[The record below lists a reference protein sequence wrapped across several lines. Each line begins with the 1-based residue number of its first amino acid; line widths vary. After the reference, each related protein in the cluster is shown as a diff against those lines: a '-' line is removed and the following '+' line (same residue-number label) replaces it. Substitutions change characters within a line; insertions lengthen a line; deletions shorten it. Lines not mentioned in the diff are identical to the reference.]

1 MSESKAL
8 DWSRIDT
15 VLLDM
20 DGTLLDLAF
29 DNHFWLDLVPAHY
42 ARLHGLEVAEAKG
55 RLKPRFRAIEGTLDW
70 YSIDYWS
77 RELGFD
83 IGAVKVDARERVC
96 FQPRAEAFLETLAS
110 LGKRRVLLTN
120 AHPKALA
127 IKDAQ
132 LQLARHFDA
141 VYSTHRFE
149 LPKEHRD
156 FWPRFHASEPFDR
169 ARTLFADDSP
179 AVLRAAHAFGVQW
192 LRAILRPDSG
202 QPARVQSEFAA
213 VDYVADLL

>member
-1 MSESKAL
+1 
-8 DWSRIDT
+8 
-15 VLLDM
+15 M

-42 ARLHGLEVAEAKG
+42 ARLNGIEVAQAKG
-55 RLKPRFRAIEGTLDW
+55 RLEPKFRAIEGTLDW

-83 IGAVKVDARERVC
+83 IGAVKIDARERVC
-96 FQPRAEAFLETLAS
+96 FQPRAEAFLAQLAC

-120 AHPKALA
+120 AHPRALA
-127 IKDAQ
+127 IKDEQ
-132 LQLARHFDA
+132 VRITRHFDA

-149 LPKEHRD
+149 LPKEHPG
-156 FWPRFHASEPFDR
+156 FWPRFQAQEVFDP
-169 ARTLFADDSP
+169 ARTLFADDSL

-192 LRAILRPDSG
+192 LRAILRPDSR
-202 QPARVQSEFAA
+202 QPVRVQSEFPA